1 MRAQRRAV
9 LAVLTLALSSCA
21 TTRPA
26 GPRSAPAGATPAEAA
41 TFEGQRAMREGKTD
55 EAIAAFRRARL
66 ADPRNPA
73 SVRAYVEAH
82 FRSGRV
88 DQAIRELE
96 QECAERPGD
105 DVAHYG
111 LGLAYYAKSAGSEGK
126 ALEHLARAAELR
138 PELAEYPF
146 RLGVAHLE
154 AERFPE
160 AVSALKKARDLEP
173 SAARHHVPLALA
185 LSRTGDRTG
194 AIEAIRAILPLD
206 PGPRDLE
213 VARNVMARIADP
225 FHEFPK
231 AIQADFER
239 GLESLEK
246 LDAPQQAIV
255 AFEEILEKF
264 PDLAVVHAALGLCF
278 ARLDDSGR
286 AMDEFNRALALNP
299 DDPRN
304 HLYVADLYF
313 SRDRLD
319 RAAEGYKAVLLRD
332 PLADKAYERLGAIA
346 AQRGNP
352 AEAADW
358 LKTLAVLRPGD
369 LQVRLNYGQ
378 ALLGAGSLDAAAR
391 QFEVVLEK
399 DPKSVEAM
407 LRSAMVD
414 VARARQERDPAQA
427 SAARARAAKRLEQVL
442 DLQPQNVYAAKQLQ
456 ELK

>member
-1 MRAQRRAV
+1 MRPPRLPAPRPPRWRCSRAS
-9 LAVLTLALSSCA
+9 APCA
-21 TTRPA
+21 RARPTRPS
-26 GPRSAPAGATPAEAA
+26 PRSAAPAPPTRGTRRRSARTSSRTSAPA
-41 TFEGQRAMREGKTD
+41 
-55 EAIAAFRRARL
+55 
-66 ADPRNPA
+66 A
-73 SVRAYVEAH
+73 STRPSA
-82 FRSGRV
+82 S
-88 DQAIRELE
+88 LE
-96 QECAERPGD
+96 QECVERPSD

-111 LGLAYYAKSAGSEGK
+111 LGLAYYAKSAGSEAK
-126 ALEHLARAAELR
+126 AIEHLAKAAELR

-154 AERFPE
+154 AERYAE
-160 AVSALKKARDLEP
+160 AVAALKKARDLEP

-185 LSRTGDRTG
+185 LSRTGDRKG
-194 AIEAIRAILPLD
+194 AIDAIRAILPLS
-206 PGPRDLE
+206 PEPRDLE
-213 VARNVMARIADP
+213 VARKVMARITDP

-231 AIQADFER
+231 AIQSDFER

-299 DDPRN
+299 EDPRN

-313 SRDRLD
+313 SRERLD

-332 PLADKAYERLGAIA
+332 PLSDRAYERLGAIA
-346 AQRGNP
+346 AQRGNA
-352 AEAADW
+352 AEAAEW
-358 LKTLAVLRPGD
+358 LKLLVVLRPGD
-369 LQVRLNYGQ
+369 LQARHSYGM
-378 ALLGAGSLDAAAR
+378 ALLGSGSLDAAGR
-391 QFEVVLEK
+391 EFDLILQK
-399 DPKSVEAM
+399 DAKNIEAM

-414 VARARQERDPAQA
+414 VARFKREKDPALA
-427 SAARARAAKRLEQVL
+427 SAARERATKRLEQVL
-442 DLQPQNVYAAKQLQ
+442 DLQPQNVFAAKTLQ